1 MEAGLWNS
9 VREGRRTGKAEGSH
23 PLSAAILGMSV
34 CLSWCMWFNTF
45 NLGSL
50 FVQGNG
56 FCFHSLVARPVDH
69 IDHGGAQTRHEA
81 SWAYSC
87 LPQHWFWRTH
97 AEQSSVPEESVTFAS
112 SFFFLDHPLCCF
124 SPLSEN
130 WLVKT
135 QHPVVT
141 WGMYCVKALQTSG
154 FCFSSS
160 SAFSAYLWFYLY
172 ILLLSLLIPL
182 AVTAASRTNEGDR
195 ALHILPW
202 TPGQVPQQ
210 RTQFL
215 WAACVHCWSDIL
227 HKRCHCS
234 DMNIFF
240 SLNG

>member
-1 MEAGLWNS
+1 MKPPGPT
-9 VREGRRTGKAEGSH
+9 V
-23 PLSAAILGMSV
+23 V
-34 CLSWCMWFNTF
+34 
-45 NLGSL
+45 
-50 FVQGNG
+50 
-56 FCFHSLVARPVDH
+56 FHSTDSGEHMLNSRQSLKRVWLLLPLFF
-69 IDHGGAQTRHEA
+69 
-81 SWAYSC
+81 SWATHSVVF
-87 LPQHWFWRTH
+87 LHWARTD
-97 AEQSSVPEESVTFAS
+97 
-112 SFFFLDHPLCCF
+112 SF
-124 SPLSEN
+124 
-130 WLVKT
+130 KT

-215 WAACVHCWSDIL
+215 WAACVHYWSDIL

>member
-1 MEAGLWNS
+1 MEEHRADMKPS
-9 VREGRRTGKAEGSH
+9 EPTV
-23 PLSAAILGMSV
+23 
-34 CLSWCMWFNTF
+34 
-45 NLGSL
+45 
-50 FVQGNG
+50 
-56 FCFHSLVARPVDH
+56 
-69 IDHGGAQTRHEA
+69 
-81 SWAYSC
+81 
-87 LPQHWFWRTH
+87 
-97 AEQSSVPEESVTFAS
+97 AS
-112 SFFFLDHPLCCF
+112 SIAPILENTCWTVIGPWRECDFYLLFFFPWATHSVVFLHWAITD
-124 SPLSEN
+124 
-130 WLVKT
+130 LVKT

-182 AVTAASRTNEGDR
+182 AVTTASRTNEGDR

-227 HKRCHCS
+227 H
-234 DMNIFF
+234 
-240 SLNG
+240 